1 MTSEDI
7 KELIC
12 EDDELACKK
21 LLLYLH
27 SNINLCLDEDGI
39 EAGKDKNCRFN
50 FFIKDENEIPW
61 IHIVSEEKSV
71 YMKRGFDKEI
81 SVSSQYI
88 KDILGGRK

>member
-50 FFIKDENEIPW
+50 FFIKD
-61 IHIVSEEKSV
+61 
-71 YMKRGFDKEI
+71 
-81 SVSSQYI
+81 
-88 KDILGGRK
+88 